1 MGNESSIAYRNLAN
15 TKAQSAPVIKN
26 YKYFINVRLGGF
38 YFIVVVVF
46 LIFGVYGI
54 TLKKYDK
61 SYITKYFQG

>member
-1 MGNESSIAYRNLAN
+1 MGNESIIAYRSLEN
-15 TKAQSAPVIKN
+15 TKAQSTPVIKN

-38 YFIVVVVF
+38 YFIVVF